1 MSVPLLLGNFTSK
14 ANEKEQIRRYNEYLD
29 LQIALNRSGL
39 DAADRYKEAIQ
50 GRIIPAVVPVESS
63 AELLSRTNQQKQMAI
78 KNLMTVMAGEEA
90 VQTINNYFQDVNEL
104 TSLNQFFTDF
114 KNRKLAGVS
123 MITPELLNRRWD
135 TYKVEQR
142 LKGQTSIGV
151 QTEMEEE
158 KEEDE
163 GKEETKRERPMGI
176 ATPLVMIERVKQ
188 IIKTSTSYEKYK
200 AAYGGTNFVQVLKD
214 VARVEGIPLPTSI
227 TGEKLFKRLKEAL
240 KKND

>member
-14 ANEKEQIRRYNEYLD
+14 ANEKDQIRRYNEYLD
-29 LQIALNRSGL
+29 LQIALNKSGME
-39 DAADRYKEAIQ
+39 AADRYVEAIQ

-114 KNRKLAGVS
+114 KNRKLAGVA

-158 KEEDE
+158 P
-163 GKEETKRERPMGI
+163 EETKEEIIRPPMGI

-200 AAYGGTNFVQVLKD
+200 EAYGGTNFVQVLKD

>member
-39 DAADRYKEAIQ
+39 DAADRYNEAIQ
-50 GRIIPAVVPVESS
+50 GRIIPAVVPVESA
-63 AELLSRTNQQKQMAI
+63 AELLTRTNQQKQMAL
-78 KNLMTVMAGEEA
+78 KNLMTVMVGEEA

-158 KEEDE
+158 P
-163 GKEETKRERPMGI
+163 EETKEEIIRPPMGI

-188 IIKTSTSYEKYK
+188 LVMTSPTYQKYK
-200 AAYGGTNFVQVLKD
+200 DAYPGTNSVQVLKD
-214 VARVEGIPLPTSI
+214 VARVEGLPFRTNI
-227 TGEKLFKRLKEAL
+227 TGEKLFKRLKEVL

>member
-14 ANEKEQIRRYNEYLD
+14 ANEKDQIRRYNEYLD
-29 LQIALNRSGL
+29 LQIALNKSGME
-39 DAADRYKEAIQ
+39 AADRYKEAIQ

-63 AELLSRTNQQKQMAI
+63 AELLTRTNQQKQMAL
-78 KNLMTVMAGEEA
+78 KNLMTVMVGEEA

-114 KNRKLAGVS
+114 KNRKLAGVA

-158 KEEDE
+158 P
-163 GKEETKRERPMGI
+163 EETKEEIIRPPMGI
-176 ATPLVMIERVKQ
+176 ATPLVMIERAKQ
-188 IIKTSTSYEKYK
+188 LVMTSPTYQKYTD
-200 AAYGGTNFVQVLKD
+200 AYPGTNFFQVLKD
-214 VARVEGIPLPTSI
+214 VARVEGIPFRTSI